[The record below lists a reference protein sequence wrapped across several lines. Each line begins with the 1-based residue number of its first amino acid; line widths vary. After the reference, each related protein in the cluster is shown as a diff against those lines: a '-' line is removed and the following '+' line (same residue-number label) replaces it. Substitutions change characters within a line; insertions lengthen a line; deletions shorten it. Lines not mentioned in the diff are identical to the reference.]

1 MRKAWAWT
9 HPKKPPLYHHL
20 EGVCEGAG
28 GGVAGLGRGVGV
40 PVAAA
45 DPGDERGHL
54 PIYRVPIYIVFS
66 FIMRICYDIKI
77 LSVIHRPWWRCR
89 CLAGGWLSP
98 GSLPAPTW
106 WEPPGAPDSQQ

>member
-1 MRKAWAWT
+1 M
-9 HPKKPPLYHHL
+9 PPLFDL

-54 PIYRVPIYIVFS
+54 PIYHVP
-66 FIMRICYDIKI
+66 MKRICYDI
-77 LSVIHRPWWRCR
+77 V
-89 CLAGGWLSP
+89 SP
-98 GSLPAPTW
+98 P
-106 WEPPGAPDSQQ
+106 